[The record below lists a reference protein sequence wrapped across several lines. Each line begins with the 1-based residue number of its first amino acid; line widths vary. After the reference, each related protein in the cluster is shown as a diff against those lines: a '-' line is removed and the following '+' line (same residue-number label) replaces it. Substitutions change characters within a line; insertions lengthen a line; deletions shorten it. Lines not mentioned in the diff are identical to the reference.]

1 MFVSHMLAD
10 RCTRLKF
17 DGYMSDWMSVDN
29 CIVQG
34 DPLSMLLYLFYNAG
48 LLVTPKKGEAKLAYM
63 DDTNFYAEGDDF
75 DDVYDSLRGMMEREH
90 RGQEWSRAHNS
101 RFEPSKM
108 ALVGFSRHRVKD
120 PQRPGKT
127 IPEP

>member
-29 CIVQG
+29 SIVQG

-48 LLVTPKKGEAKLAYM
+48 LLATPKKGEAKLAYI
-63 DDTNFYAEGDDF
+63 DDTNFYTKGDDF
-75 DDVYDSLRGMMEREH
+75 IEVYNSLWNMMDREQG
-90 RGQEWSRAHNS
+90 GQEWSRAHNLH
-101 RFEPSKM
+101 FELSKM
-108 ALVGFSRHRVKD
+108 ALVGFS
-120 PQRPGKT
+120 
-127 IPEP
+127 